1 MKDLRILDRDLS
13 RVVLVDNAAY
23 SYAFQVANGIP
34 ITSYYEGKE
43 DAELLGLRD
52 YLRLLKQFKDVRDCN
67 ENTFKL
73 AKYTKFTTVED
84 LMEEVYLS

>member
-34 ITSYYEGKE
+34 ITSYYQGSNDSALVGLKNY
-43 DAELLGLRD
+43 LL
-52 YLRLLKQFKDVRDCN
+52 
-67 ENTFKL
+67 
-73 AKYTKFTTVED
+73 
-84 LMEEVYLS
+84 